1 MRYIDRFLL
10 LNKLY
15 IPPFISQFVSPNEC
29 PAPRR
34 DRRHG
39 GAPADQDPAHH
50 EEHLSPAVHVHVLVG
65 VSRAPVLHGVI
76 PALPGTEHGLLPQD
90 DEDGPGEGEA
100 QGPPAPVRADVDGEG
115 GEEHHEGQRE
125 LGLPL
130 HVTGVQVLLDEDPG
144 VDSLCESLTA

>member
-65 VSRAPVLHGVI
+65 VGRAPVLHGVI
-76 PALPGTEHGLLPQD
+76 PALPGAEHGLLPQD

-100 QGPPAPVRADVDGEG
+100 QGPPAPVRPDYDGK
-115 GEEHHEGQRE
+115 GEEE
-125 LGLPL
+125 LGRDSMHFSDFQLSCSYFGKG
-130 HVTGVQVLLDEDPG
+130 VYCNTGRPM
-144 VDSLCESLTA
+144 SS